1 MLLQQKTK
9 VLFLILFK
17 SLTFNPLNKRL
28 SLGTG
33 SVRSRIRTEINV
45 LTSNLTTLACQLL
58 CESHHYPKISY
69 MSHNDNNSGL
79 SALTLSWQGYKND
92 DFGRGGAFNGPP
104 LKSV

>member
-1 MLLQQKTK
+1 MC
-9 VLFLILFK
+9 
-17 SLTFNPLNKRL
+17 
-28 SLGTG
+28 
-33 SVRSRIRTEINV
+33 EINV

-92 DFGRGGAFNGPP
+92 DFGRGGGIQWPP
-104 LKSV
+104 LKSVQMKLQRHVRGQNRGS